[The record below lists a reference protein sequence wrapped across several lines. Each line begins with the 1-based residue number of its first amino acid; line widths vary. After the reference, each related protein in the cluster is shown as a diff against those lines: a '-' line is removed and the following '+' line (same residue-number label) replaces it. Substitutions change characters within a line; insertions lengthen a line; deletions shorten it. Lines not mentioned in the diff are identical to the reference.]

1 MATRASS
8 GARAVSAA
16 ADPSL
21 VACFDCG
28 TRQVVPPPEPRT
40 IVNCITCDHI
50 LERTHGRSVSGALA
64 CSAAVLLLLLP
75 GNLLTFLTTQALGV
89 SRHSVVA
96 SAAGAMLTDGWPFL
110 ALAVLLFA
118 VVFPILRFALLTA
131 VLAAV
136 ERRHHHPWMGK
147 AFRWANELETWAMP
161 DVFLL
166 GLAVAY
172 ARLADSIAVKLGT
185 GAICY
190 ILAGVL
196 ALFVRA
202 TLDKAEVW
210 RRIESDRELAPG
222 TPSVGCIACEQLYPE
237 DHVGCPCTRCGR
249 TLRRRKKESVPRALA
264 LTAAGVLLYIPANL
278 WPIATLPINY
288 HPLKYTVFGGVVDL
302 VEAGLLPLALL
313 VFTAS
318 FAIPILKLIGLGWC
332 IASVLRRSDKRLVAK
347 TRTYRTVEE
356 VGRWSMVDPFVIGCF
371 VPVMHYNSLIYGRAE
386 PAAVPFTAVVVLTII
401 GAKMFDPRLMWDAAR
416 RRA

>member
-1 MATRASS
+1 MTAFLMSD
-8 GARAVSAA
+8 A

-21 VACFDCG
+21 LACFDCG
-28 TRQVVPPPEPRT
+28 TQQQVPPPAPRT
-40 IVNCITCDHI
+40 LVTCVTCGNT

-64 CSAAVLLLLLP
+64 CSLATLILLVP
-75 GNLLTFLTTQALGV
+75 GNLLTFLTTSALGI

-96 SAAGAMLTDGWPFL
+96 SAAGAMLKDGWPFL
-110 ALAVLLFA
+110 ALAILLFA
-118 VVFPILRFALLTA
+118 VVFPLVRFALLTT
-131 VLAAV
+131 VLVMV
-136 ERRHHHPWMGK
+136 EREDSRPWLGR
-147 AFRWANELETWAMP
+147 AFRRATQLETWAMP

-172 ARLADSIAVKLGT
+172 ARLVDSISVHLGS

-190 ILAGVL
+190 IIAGTL

-210 RRIESDRELAPG
+210 RRIERDCELAPDQ
-222 TPSVGCIACEQLYPE
+222 PSIACETCEQLHPL
-237 DHVGCPCTRCGR
+237 DKAMQPCSRCGT
-249 TLRRRKKESVPRALA
+249 TLRRRRKESISRALA
-264 LTAAGVLLYIPANL
+264 LTLAGVLLYIPANL

-288 HPLKYTVFGGVVDL
+288 QPLKYTVFGGVVDL
-302 VEAGLLPLALL
+302 VSAGLIPLALL

-318 FAIPILKLIGLGWC
+318 FAIPVLKLAGLMWC
-332 IASVLRRSDKRLVAK
+332 VVSVLKKSDKNLVAK
-347 TRTYRTVEE
+347 TRTYRIVEE

-386 PAAVPFTAVVVLTII
+386 SAAVPFTAVVIVTII
-401 GAKMFDPRLMWDAAR
+401 GAKTFDPRLMWDAAR
-416 RRA
+416 RSQ

>member
-28 TRQVVPPPEPRT
+28 MRQVVPPPEPRT

-136 ERRHHHPWMGK
+136 ERRDHRPWMGQ